1 MALNFPASPS
11 TGDVHNASNNLSY
24 VFDGVKWITQGSY
37 NTGTINTI
45 KLDSLT
51 SSFNGSLTTFN
62 LTSNSISVKP
72 ANPQS
77 VMISL
82 GGVIQEPTTAY
93 TINSETGTITFASA
107 PASGTAFFGIVYS
120 RLPQSTTTVDDGAIT
135 NAKVNATAAIDKSKL
150 NISDAT
156 TSASGYM
163 SASDKTKLDGIE
175 ASATADQTNAEIRAA
190 VEAATDSNVF
200 TDADHT
206 KLNSIEASATADQT
220 ASEIVALVADQ
231 TIAPSEIDM
240 EDNEQIKLGTSDD
253 LLIYHN
259 GESLIQHTGAGVF
272 KIEGNGANNLFIRAK
287 IAENS
292 ITCVPNG
299 AVQLFNDNVK
309 MAETSVN
316 GFNIT
321 DSRLLV
327 YNSVAPQIR
336 INTASGDSS
345 ATRIILGLATGS
357 NQFINGAISNDSC
370 FSGPSNILFGIGNA
384 RKFRITDSFL
394 LTDVEIRPNS
404 DNSVSLG
411 SSGSRFTTLHSAA
424 LNTGDIN
431 MSNLN
436 DSGNEV
442 DGSKG
447 SWTLQEGAD
456 DLFLIN
462 RVSGK
467 KYKFNLTE
475 IS

>member
-24 VFDGVKWITQGSY
+24 FFDGVKWITQGSY

-62 LTSNSISVKP
+62 LTSNSVSVKP
-72 ANPQS
+72 ANAQS

-107 PASGTAFFGIVYS
+107 PASSTAFFGILYS

-135 NAKVNATAAIDKSKL
+135 NAKVNPTAAIAQSKL
-150 NISDAT
+150 NIADAT

-240 EDNEQIKLGTSDD
+240 
-253 LLIYHN
+253 
-259 GESLIQHTGAGVF
+259 
-272 KIEGNGANNLFIRAK
+272 
-287 IAENS
+287 
-292 ITCVPNG
+292 
-299 AVQLFNDNVK
+299 
-309 MAETSVN
+309 
-316 GFNIT
+316 
-321 DSRLLV
+321 
-327 YNSVAPQIR
+327 
-336 INTASGDSS
+336 
-345 ATRIILGLATGS
+345 
-357 NQFINGAISNDSC
+357 
-370 FSGPSNILFGIGNA
+370 
-384 RKFRITDSFL
+384 
-394 LTDVEIRPNS
+394 
-404 DNSVSLG
+404 
-411 SSGSRFTTLHSAA
+411 
-424 LNTGDIN
+424 
-431 MSNLN
+431 
-436 DSGNEV
+436 
-442 DGSKG
+442 
-447 SWTLQEGAD
+447 
-456 DLFLIN
+456 
-462 RVSGK
+462 
-467 KYKFNLTE
+467 
-475 IS
+475 